1 MLCMDHQHHVQQM
14 RFFLCVVCVRPD
26 HTQEILR
33 SGQLG
38 HGEMDVQR
46 VAMEIMALHSV
57 GIGNDR
63 REAADELDR
72 LQKQVLDGGAVRIR
86 IVGIQAQHAARQL
99 VHHVAAGVTHDHA
112 LGKAVRQLARL
123 THDAVEAGKLILRGQ
138 IAHKQQIRY
147 LLEAESAGLA
157 VRLDNIV
164 QLDAAIIQPPGG
176 GHSLAVL
183 QQVALYAA
191 DLGDADQHA
200 GTVAVTQAFFDLAVI
215 KLVANGIFLLNSVAQ
230 RLRVTFQNIGILFS
244 HDAFLSLRSACGSLD
259 LMV

>member
-72 LQKQVLDGGAVRIR
+72 LQKQVFDTISTKT
-86 IVGIQAQHAARQL
+86 IQNL
-99 VHHVAAGVTHDHA
+99 N
-112 LGKAVRQLARL
+112 K
-123 THDAVEAGKLILRGQ
+123 
-138 IAHKQQIRY
+138 
-147 LLEAESAGLA
+147 
-157 VRLDNIV
+157 
-164 QLDAAIIQPPGG
+164 
-176 GHSLAVL
+176 
-183 QQVALYAA
+183 
-191 DLGDADQHA
+191 
-200 GTVAVTQAFFDLAVI
+200 
-215 KLVANGIFLLNSVAQ
+215 LLNYEHIEKAIWWAK
-230 RLRVTFQNIGILFS
+230 NY
-244 HDAFLSLRSACGSLD
+244 
-259 LMV
+259 